1 MVSNMAHITLLFS
14 TFAAMDDEKFEVLWQ
29 KNRKSLLSED
39 REWQQLQQS
48 YKVSSGADML
58 LFGIPAVA
66 GIVSFNYVPLSGE
79 LLKWIVSAVVTV
91 LCFVLCVFV
100 KSLFSPTLSASEIEK
115 RVKTG
120 YRKRLEQRQ

>member
-1 MVSNMAHITLLFS
+1 MTHITLLFS

-79 LLKWIVSAVVTV
+79 LLKWLVSAVVTV

-115 RVKTG
+115 RVKTD

>member
-1 MVSNMAHITLLFS
+1 MAHITLLFS

-66 GIVSFNYVPLSGE
+66 GIVSFSYVPLSGE

-115 RVKTG
+115 RVKAG

>member
-1 MVSNMAHITLLFS
+1 MAHITLLFS

-79 LLKWIVSAVVTV
+79 LLKWLVSAVVTV

>member
-1 MVSNMAHITLLFS
+1 
-14 TFAAMDDEKFEVLWQ
+14 MDDEKFEVLWQ

-79 LLKWIVSAVVTV
+79 LLKVVRFCEEPVLSHAVG
-91 LCFVLCVFV
+91 F
-100 KSLFSPTLSASEIEK
+100 
-115 RVKTG
+115 
-120 YRKRLEQRQ
+120 

>member
-1 MVSNMAHITLLFS
+1 MAHITLLFS

-79 LLKWIVSAVVTV
+79 LLKWLVSAVLTV

>member
-1 MVSNMAHITLLFS
+1 MAHITLLFS

-66 GIVSFNYVPLSGE
+66 GIISFNYVPLSGE
-79 LLKWIVSAVVTV
+79 LLKWLVSAVVTV

-115 RVKTG
+115 RVKTD

>member
-1 MVSNMAHITLLFS
+1 MAHITLLFS

-58 LFGIPAVA
+58 FFGIPAVA

-79 LLKWIVSAVVTV
+79 LLKWLVSAVVTV

-115 RVKTG
+115 RVKTD

>member
-1 MVSNMAHITLLFS
+1 MAHITLLFS

-115 RVKTG
+115 RVKTD

>member
-1 MVSNMAHITLLFS
+1 
-14 TFAAMDDEKFEVLWQ
+14 MDDEKFEVLWQ

-79 LLKWIVSAVVTV
+79 LLKWLVSAVVTV

-100 KSLFSPTLSASEIEK
+100 KGLFSPTLSASEIEK
-115 RVKTG
+115 RVKTD

>member
-1 MVSNMAHITLLFS
+1 
-14 TFAAMDDEKFEVLWQ
+14 MDDEKFEVLWQ

-66 GIVSFNYVPLSGE
+66 GRVSFNYVPLSGE
-79 LLKWIVSAVVTV
+79 LLKWLVSAVVTV

-115 RVKTG
+115 RVKTD

>member
-1 MVSNMAHITLLFS
+1 
-14 TFAAMDDEKFEVLWQ
+14 MDDEKFEVLWQ
-29 KNRKSLLSED
+29 KNRKSLLNED

-66 GIVSFNYVPLSGE
+66 GIVSFSYVPLSGE

>member
-1 MVSNMAHITLLFS
+1 MAHITLLFS

>member
-1 MVSNMAHITLLFS
+1 MAHITLLFS

-79 LLKWIVSAVVTV
+79 LLKWLVSAVVTV

-115 RVKTG
+115 RVKTD

>member
-1 MVSNMAHITLLFS
+1 MTHITLLFS

-79 LLKWIVSAVVTV
+79 LLKWLVSAVVTV

>member
-1 MVSNMAHITLLFS
+1 MTHITLLFS

-115 RVKTG
+115 RVKTD